1 MASSVTT
8 TFLLFSYLRN
18 MFKEPSNKATTKHEG
33 LAPSNVPRKL
43 TARDMALGIGRKAT
57 EEELDEYLSR
67 PSGKSTSL
75 KKGIAQIKAKLQQ
88 KQWRKNGNR
97 NKSKGA

>member
-1 MASSVTT
+1 
-8 TFLLFSYLRN
+8 
-18 MFKEPSNKATTKHEG
+18 MFKESTNKSTTKHEG

-57 EEELDEYLSR
+57 EEELEEYLSR

-75 KKGIAQIKAKLQQ
+75 IEGIAQIKAKLQQ
-88 KQWRKNGNR
+88 KQSLKNGNR
-97 NKSKGA
+97 NKGKGA